1 MQYQKYRY
9 IGIGALIGLFICILI
24 LLKIDLI
31 KTLDILLNLNIYYLA
46 VAFATSIP
54 YFFIINYRWNMIMK
68 TQGIKYSLKDSLIIY
83 MIGFSAGVITPGK
96 FGEFIKVF
104 YLKNDAYPFGKSFL
118 VTLLDRLFD
127 LMVLIFVA
135 YFSLFLFIEIFET
148 QILISSLLL
157 ILIIALIIILK
168 YKKAIAKNLLERMYQ
183 ILIPQK
189 VKRNGLSNFH
199 DFYTNFRLPNYPQLF
214 SITSLSIIVAIIS
227 FISAYL
233 LALSLGINI
242 SFLNL
247 VACYSIATLA
257 ALIPIS
263 IYGIGVRDI
272 SLIIL
277 FSYIGLSN
285 ESAIAF
291 SAIILITYII
301 SGLICAPAWFMR
313 PLNLN
318 INKLIRREDEDYNKE
333 VK

>member
-1 MQYQKYRY
+1 M
-9 IGIGALIGLFICILI
+9 
-24 LLKIDLI
+24 
-31 KTLDILLNLNIYYLA
+31 
-46 VAFATSIP
+46 ATMLP
-54 YFFIINYRWNMIMK
+54 YFLMISCRWNMIMK
-68 TQGIKYSLKDSLIIY
+68 TQGIEYSFKDSLTMY
-83 MIGFSAGVITPGK
+83 AIGFSAGVITPGK

-104 YLKNDAYPFGKSFL
+104 YLKNDGYSLGKSFL

-127 LMVLIFVA
+127 LFVLIFVA
-135 YFSLFLFIEIFET
+135 YFSLFLFIKIFEK
-148 QILISSLLL
+148 QIFISSLLL
-157 ILIIALIIILK
+157 VLIVALIVILK
-168 YKKAIAKNLLERMYQ
+168 YKKEVAKNLSERLYQ

-189 VKRNGLSNFH
+189 IKRKSLLNFH
-199 DFYTNFRLPNYPQLF
+199 DFYTDFQLPNYSQLF
-214 SITSLSIIVAIIS
+214 LIIS
-227 FISAYL
+227 LTIFVTISSFINAYL

-247 VACYSIATLA
+247 VACYSVATLA

-263 IYGIGVRDI
+263 IYGIGIRDI
-272 SLIIL
+272 SLITL

-313 PLNLN
+313 PLN
-318 INKLIRREDEDYNKE
+318 INKLIYTKDKDNNEE

>member
-9 IGIGALIGLFICILI
+9 IGIGAFIGLFICILI

-31 KTLDILLNLNIYYLA
+31 KTVDILLNLNVYYLA
-46 VAFATSIP
+46 AALAAMIP
-54 YFFIINYRWNMIMK
+54 YFFIINCRWNMIMK
-68 TQGIKYSLKDSLIIY
+68 TQGIEYSFKDSLIMY
-83 MIGFSAGVITPGK
+83 AIGFSAGVITPGK

-104 YLKNDAYPFGKSFL
+104 YLKNDGHPVGKSFL

-127 LMVLIFVA
+127 LIVLIIVA
-135 YFSLFLFIEIFET
+135 YFSLFLFIQIFEK
-148 QILISSLLL
+148 QIFISSLLL
-157 ILIIALIIILK
+157 VLIVSLIAILK
-168 YKKAIAKNLLERMYQ
+168 YKKAVAKNLLEHVYQ
-183 ILIPQK
+183 LLIPQK
-189 VKRNGLSNFH
+189 IKRNNRANFH
-199 DFYTNFRLPNYPQLF
+199 DFYTDFQLPNYSQLF

-227 FISAYL
+227 FISAHL

-272 SLIIL
+272 SLITL

-291 SAIILITYII
+291 STLLLITYII
-301 SGLICAPAWFMR
+301 SGLICALAWFIR
-313 PLNLN
+313 PLDA
-318 INKLIRREDEDYNKE
+318 NKLIYREDEDY
-333 VK
+333 

>member
-9 IGIGALIGLFICILI
+9 IGIGAFIGLFICILI

-31 KTLDILLNLNIYYLA
+31 KTVDILLNLNVYYLA
-46 VAFATSIP
+46 AALAAMIP
-54 YFFIINYRWNMIMK
+54 YFFIINCRWNMIMK
-68 TQGIKYSLKDSLIIY
+68 TQEIEYSFKDSLIMY
-83 MIGFSAGVITPGK
+83 AIGFSAGVITPGK

-104 YLKNDAYPFGKSFL
+104 YLKNDGHPVGKSFL

-127 LMVLIFVA
+127 LIVLIIVA
-135 YFSLFLFIEIFET
+135 YFSLFLFIQIFEK
-148 QILISSLLL
+148 QIFISSLLL
-157 ILIIALIIILK
+157 VLIVSLIAILK
-168 YKKAIAKNLLERMYQ
+168 YKKAVAKNLLEHVYQ
-183 ILIPQK
+183 LLIPQK
-189 VKRNGLSNFH
+189 IKRNNRANFH
-199 DFYTNFRLPNYPQLF
+199 DFYTDFQLPNYSQLF

-227 FISAYL
+227 FISAHL

-272 SLIIL
+272 SLITL

-291 SAIILITYII
+291 STLLLITYII
-301 SGLICAPAWFMR
+301 SGLICALAWFIR
-313 PLNLN
+313 PLDA
-318 INKLIRREDEDYNKE
+318 NKLIYREDEDY
-333 VK
+333 

>member
-9 IGIGALIGLFICILI
+9 ISIGAFIGLFICILI

-31 KTLDILLNLNIYYLA
+31 KTVDILLNLNIYYLA
-46 VAFATSIP
+46 ASFATMIP
-54 YFFIINYRWNMIMK
+54 YFFTLNCRWNMIMK
-68 TQGIKYSLKDSLIIY
+68 TQGIEYSFKDSLIIY
-83 MIGFSAGVITPGK
+83 IIGFSAGVTTPGK

-104 YLKNDAYPFGKSFL
+104 YLKNDGYPLGKSFL

-127 LMVLIFVA
+127 LTVLIFVA
-135 YFSLFLFIEIFET
+135 YFSLFVFIRIFEKP
-148 QILISSLLL
+148 IFISSLLL
-157 ILIIALIIILK
+157 VLIAALIVILR
-168 YKKAIAKNLLERMYQ
+168 YKKEVAKNLLERMYQ
-183 ILIPQK
+183 ILIPK
-189 VKRNGLSNFH
+189 RFKRNGLLNFH
-199 DFYTNFRLPNYPQLF
+199 DFYTDFQLPNYPQLC
-214 SITSLSIIVAIIS
+214 SITSLSIIIAIIS
-227 FISAYL
+227 FMNAYL

-242 SFLNL
+242 SVLNL
-247 VACYSIATLA
+247 VACFSIATLA

-263 IYGIGVRDI
+263 IFGIGVRDI
-272 SLIIL
+272 SLITL
-277 FSYIGLSN
+277 FSYIGLSS

-291 SAIILITYII
+291 STLLLITYII

>member
-1 MQYQKYRY
+1 MQKQKYRY
-9 IGIGALIGLFICILI
+9 IGIGAFIGLFICILI

-31 KTLDILLNLNIYYLA
+31 KTLNILLNLNIYYLIA
-46 VAFATSIP
+46 AMATMLP
-54 YFFIINYRWNMIMK
+54 YFLIINCRWNMIMK
-68 TQGIKYSLKDSLIIY
+68 TQGIEYSFKDSLIIY
-83 MIGFSAGVITPGK
+83 IIGFSAGVITPGK

-104 YLKNDAYPFGKSFL
+104 YLKNDGYPLGKSFL

-127 LMVLIFVA
+127 LFILIFVA
-135 YFSLFLFIEIFET
+135 YFSLFVFIKIFEK

-157 ILIIALIIILK
+157 ALIAALIVILR

-183 ILIPQK
+183 LLIPK
-189 VKRNGLSNFH
+189 RFKRNGLLNFH
-199 DFYTNFRLPNYPQLF
+199 DFYADFQLPNFSQLF
-214 SITSLSIIVAIIS
+214 SITSLSIIIAIIS
-227 FISAYL
+227 FINAYL

-247 VACYSIATLA
+247 VACYSIATVA

-263 IYGIGVRDI
+263 IFGIGVRDI
-272 SLIIL
+272 SLITL

-291 SAIILITYII
+291 STIILITYII

-313 PLNLN
+313 PPLN
-318 INKLIRREDEDYNKE
+318 INKLLRREDEDYNKE